1 MLKQIVKVP
10 IPNSL
15 LFDLL
20 EKTTLKTDKYYL
32 VDINCYKKILFHK
45 YHEPFLKRLR
55 KHYYFSKLYY
65 LDREFNYAS
74 FTNIVRQICK
84 SNNVAFESKI
94 IYHESTYTIDYFI
107 YYGRELVPQGT
118 YGSPVPQPPSSVYT
132 LDMGF
137 YDVSNTIISDL
148 SYNGSSEMS
157 NTITLFD
164 ISRNVSMRSYSV

>member
-20 EKTTLKTDKYYL
+20 DKTTLKTDKYYL

-55 KHYYFSKLYY
+55 KHYYYSKLYY

-84 SNNVAFESKI
+84 SNNIAFESKI

-107 YYGRELVPQGT
+107 YYGRELVP
-118 YGSPVPQPPSSVYT
+118 SAP
-132 LDMGF
+132 
-137 YDVSNTIISDL
+137 SDL
-148 SYNGSSEMS
+148 SNSESLAKPSELS
-157 NTITLFD
+157 NTITLYD
-164 ISRNVSMRSYSV
+164 ISRNVSTRAYSI

>member
-20 EKTTLKTDKYYL
+20 DSTTLKTDKYYL

-55 KHYYFSKLYY
+55 KHYYYSKLYY

-84 SNNVAFESKI
+84 SNNIAFESKI

-107 YYGRELVPQGT
+107 YYGRELVPTQGT
-118 YGSPVPQPPSSVYT
+118 VGSPVPQPPSSSSTAYA
-132 LDMGF
+132 LDESNNDF
-137 YDVSNTIISDL
+137 YH
-148 SYNGSSEMS
+148 MS

-164 ISRNVSMRSYSV
+164 ISRNVSTRSYSL

>member
-20 EKTTLKTDKYYL
+20 DSTTLKTDKYYL

-45 YHEPFLKRLR
+45 YHAPFLKRLR
-55 KHYYFSKLYY
+55 KHYYYSKLYY

-84 SNNVAFESKI
+84 SNNIAFESKI

-107 YYGRELVPQGT
+107 YYGRELVP
-118 YGSPVPQPPSSVYT
+118 SST
-132 LDMGF
+132 TELSLD
-137 YDVSNTIISDL
+137 V
-148 SYNGSSEMS
+148 SYNGSLGIHSDLS
-157 NTITLFD
+157 NTITLCD
-164 ISRNVSMRSYSV
+164 ISRNVSTRSYSV

>member
-55 KHYYFSKLYY
+55 KHYYYSKLYY

-84 SNNVAFESKI
+84 SNNIAFESKI

-107 YYGRELVPQGT
+107 YYGRELVP
-118 YGSPVPQPPSSVYT
+118 SAP
-132 LDMGF
+132 
-137 YDVSNTIISDL
+137 SDL
-148 SYNGSSEMS
+148 SYSDVLDLSNSESLATSSELS
-157 NTITLFD
+157 NTITLYD
-164 ISRNVSMRSYSV
+164 ISRNVSTRAYSI

>member
-20 EKTTLKTDKYYL
+20 ESTTLKTDKYYL

-55 KHYYFSKLYY
+55 KHYYYSKLYY

-84 SNNVAFESKI
+84 SNNIAFESKI

-107 YYGRELVPQGT
+107 YYGRELVPST
-118 YGSPVPQPPSSVYT
+118 TAELS
-132 LDMGF
+132 LD
-137 YDVSNTIISDL
+137 V
-148 SYNGSSEMS
+148 SYNGSLGIPSDLS
-157 NTITLFD
+157 NTITLCD
-164 ISRNVSMRSYSV
+164 ISRNVSTRSYSV

>member
-20 EKTTLKTDKYYL
+20 DKTTLKTDKYYL

-55 KHYYFSKLYY
+55 KHYYYSKLYY

-84 SNNVAFESKI
+84 SNNIAFESKI

-107 YYGRELVPQGT
+107 YYGRELVPSSPSDLSNN
-118 YGSPVPQPPSSVYT
+118 GS
-132 LDMGF
+132 L
-137 YDVSNTIISDL
+137 DL
-148 SYNGSSEMS
+148 SYNVSSELS

-164 ISRNVSMRSYSV
+164 ISRNVSTRAYSI

>member
-10 IPNSL
+10 IPNSV

-20 EKTTLKTDKYYL
+20 DKTTLKTDKYYL
-32 VDINCYKKILFHK
+32 VDTNCYKKILFHK

-55 KHYYFSKLYY
+55 KHYYYSKLYY

-107 YYGRELVPQGT
+107 YYGRELVP
-118 YGSPVPQPPSSVYT
+118 SSLVPNAP
-132 LDMGF
+132 
-137 YDVSNTIISDL
+137 SDL
-148 SYNGSSEMS
+148 SYNGSSVLSYNGSSELS

-164 ISRNVSMRSYSV
+164 ISRNVSTRSYSV

>member
-10 IPNSL
+10 IPNSV

-20 EKTTLKTDKYYL
+20 DKTTLKTDKYYL

-55 KHYYFSKLYY
+55 KHYYYSKLYY

-107 YYGRELVPQGT
+107 YYGRELVP
-118 YGSPVPQPPSSVYT
+118 SSLVPSDLVPNAP
-132 LDMGF
+132 
-137 YDVSNTIISDL
+137 SDL
-148 SYNGSSEMS
+148 SYNGSSELS

-164 ISRNVSMRSYSV
+164 ISRNVSTRSYSV

>member
-94 IYHESTYTIDYFI
+94 IYQESTYTIDYFI

-118 YGSPVPQPPSSVYT
+118 YGSPVPQPSMDGNLRFQPPSSVYT
-132 LDMGF
+132 LDMPN
-137 YDVSNTIISDL
+137 V
-148 SYNGSSEMS
+148 GSSELS

-164 ISRNVSMRSYSV
+164 ISRNVSTRSYSV

>member
-20 EKTTLKTDKYYL
+20 DSTTLKTDKYYL

-55 KHYYFSKLYY
+55 KHYYYSKLYY

-84 SNNVAFESKI
+84 SNNIAFESKI

-107 YYGRELVPQGT
+107 YYGRELVPS
-118 YGSPVPQPPSSVYT
+118 SPDLSYNMS
-132 LDMGF
+132 L
-137 YDVSNTIISDL
+137 DL
-148 SYNGSSEMS
+148 SYNGSSALS

-164 ISRNVSMRSYSV
+164 ISRNVSTRSYSV

>member
-107 YYGRELVPQGT
+107 YYGRELVPST
-118 YGSPVPQPPSSVYT
+118 LVPNDPT
-132 LDMGF
+132 
-137 YDVSNTIISDL
+137 DL
-148 SYNGSSEMS
+148 SYNGSSVLSYNGSSELS

-164 ISRNVSMRSYSV
+164 ISRNVSTRSYSV